1 VDVEQHLET
10 FGEKIYDALSFK
22 MERKFEEMVAKKR
35 NEIGQK

>member
-1 VDVEQHLET
+1 MWSSILKPLV
-10 FGEKIYDALSFK
+10 KKSYDALSFK